1 MTKDFKLVREYQ
13 GWEVECLSDIDI
25 PQEWINLSYPNDEHP
40 SFLFNGFQIFIAE
53 KDIDMRGAYKDF
65 PRFYLIHAI
74 YYGELGCFYREFKD
88 FNEVIDYVNNN
99 YGAWIHKKG

>member
-1 MTKDFKLVREYQ
+1 MTEDFKLVREYQ

-25 PQEWINLSYPNDEHP
+25 PQEWINLSYPNDEYP

-53 KDIDMRGAYKDF
+53 KDN
-65 PRFYLIHAI
+65 
-74 YYGELGCFYREFKD
+74 
-88 FNEVIDYVNNN
+88 FNDVIDYVNNN